1 MNQRVN
7 IQYSI
12 DVDDLDFE
20 LERLLARTK
29 DCLNQTN
36 SELQKMVNQTKG
48 SQILRSDTVERI
60 SEIRE
65 NLARVDFTLSDVSRL
80 VGAYV
85 SYQLEQEQPEAP
97 QEEVEDSMAQPP
109 PSPRPPPSS
118 DIYPS
123 NFQAHSHES
132 MEAAANKLQET
143 IKNGSIPI
151 PADLDPEMLAEKL
164 EEFKKSMKNV

>member
-1 MNQRVN
+1 MSQRVN

-20 LERLLARTK
+20 LERLLVRTK
-29 DCLNQTN
+29 ECLSETN
-36 SELQKMVNQTKG
+36 NELQKLVKQTKG
-48 SQILRSDTVERI
+48 SALLRSDTVQKL

-65 NLARVDFTLSDVSRL
+65 NLARVDFTLLDVSRL
-80 VGAYV
+80 VSSYV
-85 SYQLEQEQPEAP
+85 SYQLEQEERDTQPAP
-97 QEEVEDSMAQPP
+97 SDVAAAHPP
-109 PSPRPPPSS
+109 PPQAPPST
-118 DIYPS
+118 DLYPP
-123 NFQAHSHES
+123 NFQAHSPES

-151 PADLDPEMLAEKL
+151 PADLDPEMLAQKL